1 MNDNENG
8 KSCSVRSIFIEYENF
23 NFIYQS
29 DSKYR
34 QFSYISLKSR
44 FQTILVER
52 IVETIQNSELY
63 GTKF

>member
-8 KSCSVRSIFIEYENF
+8 KSCSVRSKFIEYENF

-29 DSKYR
+29 DSNNR
-34 QFSYISLKSR
+34 HFSYISLKTR

-52 IVETIQNSELY
+52 IVVTIQNSELY